1 MVVVDWFKKLVDIVI
16 PIENDEYEEEVAEK
30 KVEAKPAQATATAA
44 TANATAQTQQQQTQA
59 QNLMETMAERRT
71 VAAGGGAATSTVNT
85 GVNYAS
91 YKDTVSR
98 PNLKLIKA
106 PEFVMKLYQPTDYSQ
121 IVAIADDI
129 LAHKAAVVNYEF
141 VHAEEQRRISDYI
154 DGVCYAVDGTVTQIS
169 EKISLYVPAGINTSD
184 IAALVAS
191 VRYH

>member
-44 TANATAQTQQQQTQA
+44 AQTQQQQTQA
-59 QNLMETMAERRT
+59 QNLMETMAARR
-71 VAAGGGAATSTVNT
+71 VAAGGGAATSTVSA

-91 YKDTVSR
+91 YKDNAAR

-121 IVAIADDI
+121 IVSIADDI

-141 VHAEEQRRISDYI
+141 INPEEQRRISDYI